1 MGKAGGLKEIKLHHR
16 RPRRVFVQIAFI
28 ASIVWV
34 FYHTLSS
41 LGGKLYPDL
50 PAEKP
55 QQPKEWEN
63 HSAFT
68 QSLSNVLALLPDEQR
83 TQRLLTPIES
93 TGEQRMKEFG
103 IRTRQYKQLF
113 DAWEKLHINKTK
125 SQRFVQDDVLQRL
138 YQNPSI
144 ATFLERDMT
153 EIVHNYESYRSIVT
167 QLSTLL
173 FPWTAPYFADHLQL
187 RQQLHSAPRGLVF
200 SAGNDQVRYLLTS
213 IPAIRRLGCQLPIEV
228 MYLGD
233 DDLRPSSRTA
243 LEQLPGVITRD
254 LRKMVNDK
262 GWALRGWAG
271 KPFAVLFSSFREVI
285 FIDADSLFLQNPE
298 ILFDDFAYRETG
310 ALFFKD
316 RLMFPES
323 KREWMQKV
331 LPEPV
336 SSKAQQTRLWDGQSG
351 HMQESGVLVL
361 DTYKHFLSLLLVTR
375 MNGPDRDG
383 DEKKGIRGVY
393 DMLFGDKETFW
404 LGWEL
409 AGDTDYAFHNGSVG
423 TIGVA
428 HAETPRP
435 APSTA
440 AGLSTP
446 SKEYTVCAPQ
456 LLHLDRMGRPLWFNG
471 WLLENKFAKAGEKR
485 PAKFEAYVREEGRVP
500 DWQLR
505 ESNMACLTS
514 KKMFSLSQ
522 EESDVLD
529 MTIAFGRRCEAF

>member
-1 MGKAGGLKEIKLHHR
+1 
-16 RPRRVFVQIAFI
+16 
-28 ASIVWV
+28 
-34 FYHTLSS
+34 
-41 LGGKLYPDL
+41 L
-50 PAEKP
+50 PEEKP

-63 HSAFT
+63 HSTFT

-83 TQRLLTPIES
+83 TQRLLAPIES

-113 DAWEKLHINKTK
+113 DAWETLHINKTK

-144 ATFLERDMT
+144 ATFLDRDMT
-153 EIVHNYESYRSIVT
+153 EIVHSYESYRSIVT

-243 LEQLPGVITRD
+243 LEELPGVITRD

-361 DTYKHFLSLLLVTR
+361 DTYRHFLSLLLVTR

-393 DMLFGDKETFW
+393 DMLFGESLFSSLLRT
-404 LGWEL
+404 
-409 AGDTDYAFHNGSVG
+409 AF
-423 TIGVA
+423 
-428 HAETPRP
+428 
-435 APSTA
+435 
-440 AGLSTP
+440 
-446 SKEYTVCAPQ
+446 
-456 LLHLDRMGRPLWFNG
+456 
-471 WLLENKFAKAGEKR
+471 
-485 PAKFEAYVREEGRVP
+485 
-500 DWQLR
+500 
-505 ESNMACLTS
+505 
-514 KKMFSLSQ
+514 
-522 EESDVLD
+522 
-529 MTIAFGRRCEAF
+529 